1 MLYLLTK
8 AALSGLIIMAAS
20 ELARRSPAY
29 GALLVSL
36 PLVSIL
42 AMVWLWRDTG
52 DSERIA
58 AFSEGTFWLVLPT
71 LPMFLLLPAL
81 LRHGVSFWIALAL
94 SCGLTIALYL
104 LAVWLLPR
112 LGINVLPEDISP

>member
-8 AALSGLIIMAAS
+8 QLFPALSSWRLLKSRGAAPLCLPGLAP
-20 ELARRSPAY
+20 AR
-29 GALLVSL
+29 
-36 PLVSIL
+36 SIL

-58 AFSEGTFWLVLPT
+58 ALSEGTFWLVLPT
-71 LPMFLLLPAL
+71 LPMFLVLPA

-94 SCGLTIALYL
+94 SCGLTIVSIFWQSGYFQGRDQ
-104 LAVWLLPR
+104 R
-112 LGINVLPEDISP
+112 LTRG